1 MAQNCHKGPF
11 LAILSCFFLLYCN
24 LKYSN
29 VAKCQLS
36 SCWAIVKT
44 WNSHKCLIGLIIAK
58 NGPKMAKNVR
68 FWPFYLVFSYSTVTT
83 SLLMLQNVSYHH
95 TEQLLQTWSP
105 HRCLVWLI
113 VAKKWPI
120 KDPKWLFWPFPAIFG
135 PFFAI
140 ISPLEHVWALHVC
153 K

>member
-1 MAQNCHKGPF
+1 MAKNVRFWPFNLVFSYSTVTTSLLMLQNVSYLHTKQ
-11 LAILSCFFLLYCN
+11 LL
-24 LKYSN
+24 
-29 VAKCQLS
+29 Q
-36 SCWAIVKT
+36 T
-44 WNSHKCLIGLIIAK
+44 WSPHRCLMGLMIEK
-58 NGPKMAKNVR
+58 NGPQMAKNVR